1 MTSILASDWL
11 DVFAVNNVII
21 VWLVPCLQQFTSA
34 LFSTTQLPARAR
46 HPPAAEPSMMYN
58 RKLQT
63 SIISLNIIDL
73 SLLIFQNSALAKIGL
88 GYFKGF
94 LHRTKCLKYRELYN
108 SLSGFQVYCFGSS
121 DTMCHYFSFS
131 RCLLPVDQMFN

>member
-46 HPPAAEPSMMYN
+46 HPPAAEPSIFYN
-58 RKLQT
+58 RKLQI
-63 SIISLNIIDL
+63 SIISLYIIDL

-88 GYFKGF
+88 GYFKRF
-94 LHRTKCLKYRELYN
+94 IHTTKCLKKELYN

-121 DTMCHYFSFS
+121 DNLCHYFSFFQVFTS
-131 RCLLPVDQMFN
+131 CRWNV